1 MMLLDA
7 FATFAAFPFLMPL
20 ALHMAYGIHS
30 FDTHDTAAAVKRKMQ
45 ETEMLRI
52 L

>member
-1 MMLLDA
+1 MILLDA
-7 FATFAAFPFLMPL
+7 FATLAAFPFVMPL
-20 ALHMAYGIHS
+20 ALHMAYGIHC
-30 FDTHDTAAAVKRKMQ
+30 FDTSAAVKRKMQ